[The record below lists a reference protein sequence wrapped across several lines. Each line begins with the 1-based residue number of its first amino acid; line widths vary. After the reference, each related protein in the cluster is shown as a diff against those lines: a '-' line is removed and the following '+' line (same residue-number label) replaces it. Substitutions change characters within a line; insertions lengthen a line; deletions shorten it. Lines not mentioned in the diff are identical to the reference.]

1 MAFSA
6 MPGEMRL
13 LEEYLAER
21 GFTVLGIRLAGHATH
36 PNDLKR
42 RRWIDWLFDPLQ
54 KMVFEAV
61 KKFLDNIGK

>member
-6 MPGEMRL
+6 MPGEMRP
-13 LEEYLAER
+13 LEEYLAET

-42 RRWIDWLFDPLQ
+42 RRWIDTQFDPQ
-54 KMVFEAV
+54 RKMVFETV
-61 KKFLDNIGK
+61 KKFLDDIGK